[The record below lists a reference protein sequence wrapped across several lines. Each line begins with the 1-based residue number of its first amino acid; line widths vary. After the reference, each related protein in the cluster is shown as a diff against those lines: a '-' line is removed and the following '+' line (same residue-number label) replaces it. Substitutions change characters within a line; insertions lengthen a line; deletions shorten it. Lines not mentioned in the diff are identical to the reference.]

1 LVKVPAE
8 RIIRSPII
16 LVNRMLTAVGVALD
30 LQHAILKELLGN
42 RLAIA
47 PIDTIPLHNVLD
59 IATGEPD
66 LTDCRVNK
74 VKP

>member
-1 LVKVPAE
+1 
-8 RIIRSPII
+8 
-16 LVNRMLTAVGVALD
+16 MLTAVGVALD

-59 IATGEPD
+59 IATGESD
-66 LTDCRVNK
+66 LTDCRANK
-74 VKP
+74 AES